1 MLRDDDDHEALEPH
15 SDVDENRD
23 HEHDVA
29 SLLQRDL
36 YNLSGF
42 NFLYTEK
49 AMGISVELQN
59 KIEKYI
65 TGQDL
70 YRDGKLVEWKTIN
83 SAINDLRLTS
93 NIPGRQL
100 FGTKDAGWKEFMD
113 TFNLFPERYKK

>member
-1 MLRDDDDHEALEPH
+1 
-15 SDVDENRD
+15 
-23 HEHDVA
+23 
-29 SLLQRDL
+29 
-36 YNLSGF
+36 
-42 NFLYTEK
+42 LYTEK

-83 SAINDLRLTS
+83 SAINDLRHTS

-113 TFNLFPERYKK
+113 TFNLFPDRYKK